1 MDQTMPPPGASRGG
15 KSVQDY
21 IDEIPIWPDGT
32 LVTTLPMTAMQKR
45 IWGLAVAGK
54 FFEGLVVFMTGVAL
68 PLIDASFGLHATGN
82 SIVSAAT
89 LFGILIGATM
99 LGGLADV
106 FGRKQMFIIEMVL
119 FVLFLVALTFSP
131 SFIWLAICLF
141 GVGLALG
148 CDYPTAHVVIAEAVP
163 SRGRGMLILGAF
175 AFQAVGAICG
185 ALLGVVILSFHP
197 GIDAWRYMFAMAILP
212 AILVVIGRFFVCDSA
227 HWLVS
232 RGRMQEAA
240 AATLT
245 LLQRDPPYPKVVDLI
260 NPHHDAAAGGHVM
273 PRGGL
278 ASLFDT
284 KTNRRATFLA
294 AIPWF
299 LQDLSTYGIGIFTP
313 VILATTLGAAG
324 HIGSVADL
332 VHKVELSAKGTA
344 LLDVLLIVGILAAI
358 AMVERAGRIWLQI
371 IGFIGCAIGLGL
383 AALSQSMSGGMQLT
397 LLFTGFMLFNF
408 MTNMGPNA
416 QTYLLAGEV
425 FPTHIRGYGAGFAAS
440 FAKIGAVLTAFLF
453 PILLKSIGTQT
464 LLILLIGSS
473 LLGAVVTWVFRIE
486 TRGRLDKLHHGGE
499 VDQPQAATL

>member
-1 MDQTMPPPGASRGG
+1 MPPPGTRRGG
-15 KSVQDY
+15 KTVQDY
-21 IDEIPIWPDGT
+21 IDEIPVWPDGT
-32 LVTTLPMTAMQKR
+32 MVTSLPMTGMQKR

-99 LGGLADV
+99 LGGLADI
-106 FGRKQMFIIEMVL
+106 FGRKPMFIVEMAL
-119 FVLFLVALTFSP
+119 FVLFLVALVVSP
-131 SFIWLAICLF
+131 SFVWLAVCLF
-141 GVGLALG
+141 GVGMALG

-197 GIDAWRYMFAMAILP
+197 GIDAWRYMFAMAIPP

-232 RGRMQEAA
+232 RGRIKEAE
-240 AATLT
+240 AATLM

-260 NPHHDAAAGGHVM
+260 NPHHDAALGGHRA
-273 PRGGL
+273 PKGGMM
-278 ASLFDT
+278 SLFDT
-284 KTNRRATFLA
+284 PANRRATFLA
-294 AIPWF
+294 SLPWF

-313 VILATTLGAAG
+313 VILAATLGAAG
-324 HIGSVADL
+324 HAQSVAGL
-332 VHKVELSAKGTA
+332 IHKVELSAKGTA
-344 LLDVLLIVGILAAI
+344 LLDVLLIIGILAAI
-358 AMVERAGRIWLQI
+358 MMVERAGRIWLQI
-371 IGFIGCAIGLGL
+371 IGFVGCAIGLGL
-383 AALSQSMSGGMQLT
+383 AALSENLAGGSQLT
-397 LLFTGFMLFNF
+397 LLFAGFMLFNF

-440 FAKIGAVLTAFLF
+440 FAKVGAVLTAFLF
-453 PILLKSIGTQT
+453 PILLKSIGTQA

-486 TRGRLDKLHHGGE
+486 TRGRLDHLHGDHAPAASAP
-499 VDQPQAATL
+499 QPVPPAG